1 MCQFADWLWKVC
13 RVPKASPTVFAS
25 VDKCERNIVIV
36 ISSLIN
42 PMKDQVSRLSLLGVS
57 AISIGDINSTA
68 EIKKVESGEFLSF
81 TDHQNLGLAT
91 LDGEEC

>member
-1 MCQFADWLWKVC
+1 MQSLLCSKSFTYC
-13 RVPKASPTVFAS
+13 ICFGRY
-25 VDKCERNIVIV
+25 KCEKNIVIV

-68 EIKKVESGEFLSF
+68 AIEKVESGEFLSF
-81 TDHQNLGLAT
+81 TDHQNLGLHLAT

>member
-1 MCQFADWLWKVC
+1 
-13 RVPKASPTVFAS
+13 
-25 VDKCERNIVIV
+25 
-36 ISSLIN
+36 
-42 PMKDQVSRLSLLGVS
+42 MKDQVSRLSLLGVS

-68 EIKKVESGEFLSF
+68 EIKQVESGEFLSF